1 MTDGA
6 SAEIAAALRESRK
19 YGCLCEDTL
28 RRVARWAASR
38 HARTKDAVK
47 AAKRKLHQACGAYLG
62 GFDPA
67 EAGAVARGLPNDPP
81 RDVLRDACLG
91 VLGRHVSTAERA
103 PFMEEA
109 YAEMFRRT
117 GTPRVLVDVACG
129 LNPFAFPW
137 MGLPREVT
145 YHALD
150 IDGRIVSAADAFF
163 ARLGMEHS
171 AACSDV
177 LVSVPNVEADVA
189 LLLKTLPGLERQ
201 EKGAG
206 ARVLK
211 ELRAR
216 HVVVSFPVGSL
227 GGRKKGMH
235 AHYRG
240 EMSRLADGLGVS
252 VEEIAFPGET
262 FYVLTKA

>member
-137 MGLPREVT
+137 MGS
-145 YHALD
+145 
-150 IDGRIVSAADAFF
+150 RITPSTSTAESSRRRTPSSRGSAW
-163 ARLGMEHS
+163 S
-171 AACSDV
+171 I
-177 LVSVPNVEADVA
+177 P
-189 LLLKTLPGLERQ
+189 P
-201 EKGAG
+201 
-206 ARVLK
+206 
-211 ELRAR
+211 RAR
-216 HVVVSFPVGSL
+216 TSSSPC
-227 GGRKKGMH
+227 RT
-235 AHYRG
+235 
-240 EMSRLADGLGVS
+240 SRRTWRS
-252 VEEIAFPGET
+252 S
-262 FYVLTKA
+262 